1 MGAKIVIV
9 GAGIIGLYTAF
20 ILTRRNGGKGD
31 HITVLAQHFPGDQS
45 INYTS
50 PWAGGNFSIISGDDP
65 KSLLM
70 DKLSFQ
76 NLTDIFN
83 EFGDNPAAGLARLP
97 TTELWAEKPPSDRKV
112 NSLKEYVP
120 DLHIMSPEELPSHA
134 CFGLQYTTFN
144 FFSPK
149 FIGFLKDYLSDHG
162 VTFVRREL
170 AHIDEAFTYDPST
183 EAVFNATGIGAR
195 NLPGVADEKVYPTR
209 GQIVVVRAPQIQQNA
224 TYWSPS
230 ENTYIIPRPHSGG
243 LVVLGGYLQKNN
255 WNGDTLNYES
265 VSILERTRR
274 LLPDLLKPGTFEIIR
289 DVAGLRP
296 SREGGVR
303 IEREDRADGKILIH
317 NYGAGGTGYQ
327 AGYGMALTAVNL
339 LYKTSKL

>member
-1 MGAKIVIV
+1 
-9 GAGIIGLYTAF
+9 
-20 ILTRRNGGKGD
+20 
-31 HITVLAQHFPGDQS
+31 
-45 INYTS
+45 
-50 PWAGGNFSIISGDDP
+50 
-65 KSLLM
+65 M

-120 DLHIMSPEELPSHA
+120 DLHIMTPEELPSHA

-209 GQIVVVRAPQIQQNA
+209 GQIVVVRAPRFSRMRLTGHPRKTPTLSRA
-224 TYWSPS
+224 PTPVASSYWAAIYRRTTGTVTPS
-230 ENTYIIPRPHSGG
+230 TMS
-243 LVVLGGYLQKNN
+243 LF
-255 WNGDTLNYES
+255 
-265 VSILERTRR
+265 SILERTRR
-274 LLPDLLKPGTFEIIR
+274 LLPDS
-289 DVAGLRP
+289 A
-296 SREGGVR
+296 
-303 IEREDRADGKILIH
+303 
-317 NYGAGGTGYQ
+317 Q
-327 AGYGMALTAVNL
+327 AWHL
-339 LYKTSKL
+339 